1 MTTSD
6 LSGNPPEADKARKP
20 LPPSFLEGLKRGIA
34 RHCPTCGRGR
44 LFDGYL
50 AVRPVCAVCGNDN
63 ERYPSDDVPPYFTI
77 LIVGHLVLGPTL
89 ALGYIQIWPLWQSM
103 TVFPILILIVT
114 LVLLPFI
121 KGAVI
126 GAEAALGL
134 VRAPDRPL
142 SVRIDPEAGEER

>member
-1 MTTSD
+1 
-6 LSGNPPEADKARKP
+6 
-20 LPPSFLEGLKRGIA
+20 
-34 RHCPTCGRGR
+34 
-44 LFDGYL
+44 
-50 AVRPVCAVCGNDN
+50 
-63 ERYPSDDVPPYFTI
+63 
-77 LIVGHLVLGPTL
+77 
-89 ALGYIQIWPLWQSM
+89 M